1 MMKVIN
7 DEVKTCV
14 ENVLNKQKLF
24 RYDCNHAHE
33 SETSLLEKKFSE
45 KVGSKYAIAMNSCSS
60 ALFVS
65 LLCAGVKPGDKV
77 AVPAFTFIAVPSAIV
92 HAGAQPVLIDVDENY
107 VMDLADFENKIRD
120 GSVEVL
126 LLSYM
131 RGRMPDVD
139 KVMTICKQYGVT
151 LLEDSAHSLGILW
164 KGVQTGTFGLAGA
177 YSAQSY
183 KMIDGG
189 EGGVMVTDD
198 KDVAF
203 KAMMYAGC
211 YEHNWK
217 KHFGTG
223 EDEEKLAEMTSSI
236 PAYNFRMSN
245 LSAAALLPQLG
256 YVDDRVANLNEKY
269 DRIAKILSQSQH
281 IRIPKFTDGMRPAAD
296 SIQWEFKHLTP
307 DHIAKIKQSLL
318 DVGIKIEVFTGTNA
332 RCFWNWT
339 YFERNE
345 ECAFTKDLLQRTAD
359 MRLPLQLSM
368 KDVER
373 IGDQVLTA
381 IENIKLAAA

>member
-1 MMKVIN
+1 MKMIN
-7 DEVKTCV
+7 DEVIKSV
-14 ENVLNKQKLF
+14 GNVLNKEKLF

-33 SETSLLEKKFSE
+33 SETSLLEKKVSE
-45 KVGSKYAIAMNSCSS
+45 TVGSRYAIAMNSCSS

-65 LLCAGVKPGDKV
+65 LLCAGVRPGDKV

-92 HAGAQPVLIDVDENY
+92 HAGGQPVLIDVDDNY
-107 VMDLADFENKIRD
+107 VMNLKDFENKIRD
-120 GSVEVL
+120 GSVKVL

-131 RGRMPDVD
+131 RGRMPDLD
-139 KVMTICKQYGVT
+139 KVIAICKQYDVT

-189 EGGVMVTDD
+189 EGGIMVTDD
-198 KDVAF
+198 KEVAF
-203 KAMMYAGC
+203 KAMLYAGC

-217 KHFGTG
+217 KHFGTE
-223 EDEEKLAEMTSSI
+223 EDQTKLAEMTSSI

-245 LSAAALLPQLG
+245 LSAAALLPQLE
-256 YVDDRVANLNEKY
+256 YVEDRVENLNAKY
-269 DRIAKILSQSQH
+269 ERLVKILSRSQY
-281 IRIPKFTDGMRPAAD
+281 IRIPQFADGMRPAAD
-296 SIQWEFKHLTP
+296 SIQWEFKYLSP
-307 DHIAKIKQSLL
+307 DQIAKIKQLLL
-318 DVGIKIEVFTGTNA
+318 DMGIKIEVFTGTNA

-339 YFERNE
+339 YFEQNE
-345 ECAFTKDLLQRTAD
+345 ECAFTKDLLQRTVD
-359 MRLPLQLSM
+359 MRLHLQLSM

-381 IENIKLAAA
+381 IEKVKLAAA